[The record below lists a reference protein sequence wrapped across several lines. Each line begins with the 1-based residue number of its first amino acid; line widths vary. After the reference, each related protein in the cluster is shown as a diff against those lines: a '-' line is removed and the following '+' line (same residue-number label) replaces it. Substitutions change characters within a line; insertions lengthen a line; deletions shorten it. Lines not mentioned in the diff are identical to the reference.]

1 MYFLGIN
8 YYLRVNAGKIMHSE
22 NLQPISKGSHM
33 KLKRTRTALA
43 AMIAGA
49 LAVGSLP
56 LTAIAA
62 PSDEIQAQL
71 NDVFVDLQN
80 QTIELEI
87 ANNELD
93 SIRTDLIAVQDEI
106 EQTEQKIA
114 EKQVELEEAKAM
126 LSNRVSS
133 SYKSGGVNILSVI
146 VSSTDFEDMISRVFY
161 ANKLVEA
168 DEEAIAEVQRIQQE
182 LEDEKAGLLEQE
194 AQQQELVDAQ
204 EAKTAE
210 IQGKVNSLQSY
221 YNDLDQQLKDA
232 LAEEEAA
239 RKAAEEAARR
249 QAEEAA
255 RRQQQAQQNAG
266 SGSGSSSQGG
276 GSSKPSYGSDS
287 GSAPSSVT
295 GAALAQVGK
304 PYVWGTAGPSTF
316 DCSGLMVYAYGSMG
330 YSLPH
335 SSQAQFNR
343 VANLGHLVYDPS
355 ALSPGDLVFWGYSSS
370 SIYHVGMYIGGG
382 QYVHASMPG
391 VGVVVSSLST
401 SGTYMGGGSPV

>member
-1 MYFLGIN
+1 
-8 YYLRVNAGKIMHSE
+8 
-22 NLQPISKGSHM
+22 M
-33 KLKRTRTALA
+33 KLKRTRIALA
-43 AMIAGA
+43 AMIAGVMT
-49 LAVGSLP
+49 VGSLP

-71 NDVFVDLQN
+71 NDVYADLQN
-80 QTIELEI
+80 LTIELEI
-87 ANNELD
+87 ANNELE
-93 SIRTDLIAVQDEI
+93 SIRTDLVAVQDEI

-114 EKQVELEEAKAM
+114 EKQVELEESQAM

-182 LEDEKAGLLEQE
+182 LEDEKADLLEQE

-255 RRQQQAQQNAG
+255 RRQQQAQQN
-266 SGSGSSSQGG
+266 SGSASGSHSGGSSSPNYGG
-276 GSSKPSYGSDS
+276 NS

-295 GAALAQVGK
+295 GVALAQVGK

-355 ALSPGDLVFWGYSSS
+355 ALSPGDLIFWGYSSS

-401 SGTYMGGGSPV
+401 GGTYMGGGSPV

>member
-1 MYFLGIN
+1 
-8 YYLRVNAGKIMHSE
+8 
-22 NLQPISKGSHM
+22 M
-33 KLKRTRTALA
+33 KLKRTRIAIA
-43 AMIAGA
+43 AIITGI
-49 LAVGSLP
+49 LTVGSLP

-62 PSDEIQAQL
+62 PSDEIQAEL
-71 NDVFVDLQN
+71 NDVYSDLQN
-80 QTIELEI
+80 LTIELEM

-93 SIRTDLIAVQDEI
+93 SIRTDLQDVQD
-106 EQTEQKIA
+106 KIA
-114 EKQVELEEAKAM
+114 ETQKKIEQKQAELEEAKVK
-126 LSNRVSS
+126 LSNRVST
-133 SYKSGGVNILSVI
+133 SYKSGGVNIISVI

-168 DEEAIAEVQRIQQE
+168 DEEAIDEVRRIQEE
-182 LEDEKAGLLEQE
+182 LEQEKDDLLEQE
-194 AQQQELVDAQ
+194 TKQKELLEAQ
-204 EAKTAE
+204 EVKTAE
-210 IQGKVNSLQSY
+210 IQNKVDDLQSY
-221 YNDLDQQLKDA
+221 YNDLDQKLKDA

-255 RRQQQAQQNAG
+255 RRREEEARRQQEQAQSQTQSQSEQ
-266 SGSGSSSQGG
+266 SGTSGETSSSSPG
-276 GSSKPSYGSDS
+276 YGSNS

-295 GAALAQVGK
+295 GVALAQVGK

-343 VANLGHLVYDPS
+343 VANLGHLVYDSS
-355 ALSPGDLVFWGYSSS
+355 ALSPGDLIFWGYSSS